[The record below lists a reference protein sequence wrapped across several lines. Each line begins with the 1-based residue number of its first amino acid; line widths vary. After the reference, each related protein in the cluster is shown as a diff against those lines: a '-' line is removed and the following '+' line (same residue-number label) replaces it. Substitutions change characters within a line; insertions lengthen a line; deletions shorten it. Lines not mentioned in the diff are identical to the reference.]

1 VWPTG
6 LPSGPLAHGFAHGVV
21 AWWLGDGSAIEASR
35 RSGLCDA
42 VTEMLHVRLIG
53 RPRIETSTG
62 DLREVRGQKPWAVL
76 ARVVLADR
84 PLMRREL
91 SAELFPEA
99 ADPLGSLRWCLAG
112 LRKALGA
119 ADVLTGDPIGRDM
132 PASITVD
139 VHALWDGVFDAEAVG
154 ELLEGVEPRCGPEF
168 STWLLVARQQVASR
182 IGALLRE
189 ETITALARKEYE
201 RAIGLAELAARRTP
215 FDEGAHV
222 LLVKSLALAGHDRAA
237 LTHVTEVERSF
248 RAELGEEPS
257 PALRSAARAHL
268 ADPPPGVSPAAVATT
283 LLESGRAALS
293 AGACDAGLDC
303 LRRAG
308 AQAESAGDDALL
320 ARCLYEL
327 GSALVHAV
335 RGFDDE
341 GTLLLGQAVQLA
353 RTAGDVPTAVSALR
367 ERGYADALAGRRP
380 EAQRH
385 LDLAGDL
392 AGDDAGLRAGVHAIA
407 GFNLADW
414 GRLDEGLARY
424 QLAIDC
430 ARHAGDRRREAWVL
444 GIGAWALLAAGRVPE
459 AVRWVTDSL
468 TIVQDLRWVSFEPW
482 PSSVLAEAALADGG
496 DRTASPAD
504 LERCFALSCQLDD
517 PCWEGGSGRVL
528 ALHHARRGDD
538 APALRWIAEARTR
551 CIRKPDIW
559 AGLLGAILLTE
570 AELRAAVGDVGG
582 AEAASR
588 DLVALAA
595 RAHLDGLL
603 PGGLAILSP

>member
-1 VWPTG
+1 
-6 LPSGPLAHGFAHGVV
+6 
-21 AWWLGDGSAIEASR
+21 
-35 RSGLCDA
+35 
-42 VTEMLHVRLIG
+42 
-53 RPRIETSTG
+53 
-62 DLREVRGQKPWAVL
+62 
-76 ARVVLADR
+76 
-84 PLMRREL
+84 
-91 SAELFPEA
+91 
-99 ADPLGSLRWCLAG
+99 
-112 LRKALGA
+112 
-119 ADVLTGDPIGRDM
+119 
-132 PASITVD
+132 
-139 VHALWDGVFDAEAVG
+139 
-154 ELLEGVEPRCGPEF
+154 
-168 STWLLVARQQVASR
+168 
-182 IGALLRE
+182 
-189 ETITALARKEYE
+189 
-201 RAIGLAELAARRTP
+201 
-215 FDEGAHV
+215 
-222 LLVKSLALAGHDRAA
+222 
-237 LTHVTEVERSF
+237 VTEVERSF

-268 ADPPPGVSPAAVATT
+268 ADPPPGVSPAAVAMT

-392 AGDDAGLRAGVHAIA
+392 AGEDAGLCAGVHAIA

-414 GRLDEGLARY
+414 GRLDEGMARY

-430 ARHAGDRRREAWVL
+430 ARQAGDRRREAWAL

-459 AVRWVTDSL
+459 AVRWVTDCL

-482 PSSVLAEAALADGG
+482 PASVLAEAALADGG
-496 DRTASPAD
+496 AGTASPAD

-528 ALHHARRGDD
+528 ALHHARRRDD
-538 APALRWIAEARTR
+538 EPALRWIVEARTR
-551 CIRKPDIW
+551 CIRKPDTW